1 MIDVDV
7 VATIADMLGETEPV
21 PVAQI
26 RRIVSVLGAER
37 AQGHCQLNE
46 SAHMCAPRWRYVRI
60 STDAFDPPAAGDVR
74 YAVVLFPILWSAIVQ
89 HRLKLTMPL

>member
-1 MIDVDV
+1 MIDVAV

-37 AQGHCQLNE
+37 AQGYCQLGGQCMQLRQPV
-46 SAHMCAPRWRYVRI
+46 AY
-60 STDAFDPPAAGDVR
+60 
-74 YAVVLFPILWSAIVQ
+74 
-89 HRLKLTMPL
+89 